1 MEDLTDFIDN
11 AMKTARKYGRLQA
24 RMKVVENIVLD
35 EIKTS
40 DYPNRIVKEL
50 AVILGLDVKEGESDV
65 DE

>member
-1 MEDLTDFIDN
+1 MDLTDFIN
-11 AMKTARKYGRLQA
+11 EATETARKYGILQA

-40 DYPNRIVKEL
+40 DYPNRIAKEL
-50 AVILGLDVKEGESDV
+50 AVILDLDVKEGKSDV